1 MNFSDFTKAS
11 QQFNQF
17 SPEMKEQM
25 MKMAKERVKEKMKK
39 WLATPAF
46 VVIGITL
53 GAVIGA
59 LTACFGDISDRLSA
73 IRDANPLYIIP
84 ALALGGAAIAFA
96 YKKWGRWTERG
107 MDQVFTVGLN
117 KETNFPLVSIPMAAV
132 NTWITQLF
140 GGSAGREGAAMQ
152 IGSALSYN
160 ISKKLP
166 FENAAH
172 IMLVTGMAAGFAGI
186 FQAPMAATAFALEVL
201 LVGHLELSALLP
213 AAAAAFTACK
223 VSSMLGFHK
232 FSVDLNSILDA
243 SGFSASVFTNEGT
256 LDGKFLVKLA
266 LMGILFGVVGGGFA
280 KLLGLSQNY
289 FAKKFPNTIK
299 RIAIMGAGLSVL
311 LLVFFQGRYAGLGTN
326 LLDMCFGVAG
336 NADVIGDA
344 ANVMGNAAGDAV
356 NAVGTAAENVIGTAA
371 GDAANV
377 VGTAAGI
384 GNADLIGEAAGIHGY
399 DWIIKFAVTIL
410 TLSAGFIGG
419 VITPLFAI
427 GATFGIFVA
436 GMFGVPLPLAAALGF
451 AAVFASASN
460 TLWAPILIAGE
471 IFGFDCLPAFFIV
484 CTMAYMCN
492 GGQSIYKQK
501 KIRIKI

>member
-1 MNFSDFTKAS
+1 MNFSDFSKAS

-25 MKMAKERVKEKMKK
+25 MKMAKARVKEKLLK
-39 WLATPAF
+39 WFATPTF
-46 VVIGITL
+46 VLLGIIL

-73 IRDANPLYIIP
+73 IRDANPLYFIP
-84 ALALGGAAIAFA
+84 ALAIGGAATVFA

-107 MDQVFTVGLN
+107 MDQVFAVGLN
-117 KETNFPLVSIPMAAV
+117 KESDFPLVSIPMAAV
-132 NTWITQLF
+132 STWLTQLF

-172 IMLVTGMAAGFAGI
+172 VMLVTGLAAGFAGI

-201 LVGHLELSALLP
+201 LVGHLELGALLP

-223 VSSMLGFHK
+223 VSNMLGFHK
-232 FSVDLNSILDA
+232 FSVDLSSLLDA
-243 SGFSASVFTNEGT
+243 SGFSASIFTNEGA
-256 LDGKFLVKLA
+256 LDGKFLLKLA
-266 LMGILFGVVGGGFA
+266 LMGVLFGIVGGGFA
-280 KLLGLSQNY
+280 KLLGLSQNF
-289 FAKKFPNTIK
+289 FAKKFPNNIK
-299 RIAIMGAGLSVL
+299 RIAIMGVGISAL

-326 LLDMCFGVAG
+326 LLDMCFG
-336 NADVIGDA
+336 I
-344 ANVMGNAAGDAV
+344 
-356 NAVGTAAENVIGTAA
+356 T
-371 GDAANV
+371 
-377 VGTAAGI
+377 
-384 GNADLIGEAAGIHGY
+384 GNADLIGNAADLGNAAGIAGY
-399 DWIIKFAVTIL
+399 DWILKFALTIL

-419 VITPLFAI
+419 VVTPLFAI
-427 GATFGIFVA
+427 GATFGVFVA
-436 GMFGVPLPLAAALGF
+436 GIFGMPAALAAALGF

-471 IFGFDCLPAFFIV
+471 IFGFNCLPAFFIV
-484 CTMAYMCN
+484 CTVAYICN

>member
-1 MNFSDFTKAS
+1 MNFSDFSKAS

-25 MKMAKERVKEKMKK
+25 MKMAKARVKEKLLK
-39 WLATPAF
+39 WLATPTF
-46 VVIGITL
+46 VLLGIVL

-59 LTACFGDISDRLSA
+59 LTACFGDISDRLTA
-73 IRDANPLYIIP
+73 IRDANPLYFIP
-84 ALALGGAAIAFA
+84 ALAIGGAAIVFA

-107 MDQVFTVGLN
+107 MDQVFAVGLN
-117 KETNFPLVSIPMAAV
+117 KESDFPLVSIPMAAV
-132 NTWITQLF
+132 STWLTQLF

-172 IMLVTGMAAGFAGI
+172 VMLVTGLAAGFAGI

-201 LVGHLELSALLP
+201 LVGHLELGALLP
-213 AAAAAFTACK
+213 AAAAAFSACK

-232 FSVDLNSILDA
+232 FSVDLSSLLDA
-243 SGFSASVFTNEGT
+243 SGFSASIFTNEGA
-256 LDGKFLVKLA
+256 LDGKLLVKLA
-266 LMGILFGVVGGGFA
+266 LMGVLFGIVGGGFA
-280 KLLGLSQNY
+280 KLLGLSQNF
-289 FAKKFPNTIK
+289 FAKKFPNNIK
-299 RIAIMGAGLSVL
+299 RTAIMGVGISAL

-326 LLDMCFGVAG
+326 LLDLSFGV
-336 NADVIGDA
+336 NAD
-344 ANVMGNAAGDAV
+344 
-356 NAVGTAAENVIGTAA
+356 AVGTAASI
-371 GDAANV
+371 ANAS
-377 VGTAAGI
+377 AAGI
-384 GNADLIGEAAGIHGY
+384 AGY
-399 DWIIKFAVTIL
+399 DWILKFALTIL
-410 TLSAGFIGG
+410 TLSAGFVGG
-419 VITPLFAI
+419 VVTPLFAI
-427 GATFGIFVA
+427 GATFGIFIA
-436 GMFGVPLPLAAALGF
+436 SMFGMPVALAAALGF

-484 CTMAYMCN
+484 CTVAYICN

>member
-1 MNFSDFTKAS
+1 MNFSDFSKAS

-25 MKMAKERVKEKMKK
+25 MKMAKARIKEKLLK
-39 WLATPAF
+39 WLATPTF

-59 LTACFGDISDRLSA
+59 LTACIGDISDRLSA
-73 IRDANPLYIIP
+73 IRDANPLYFIP

-107 MDQVFTVGLN
+107 MDQVFAVGLN
-117 KETNFPLVSIPMAAV
+117 KETDFPLVAIPMAAV
-132 NTWITQLF
+132 STWITQLF

-172 IMLVTGMAAGFAGI
+172 IMLVTGLAAGFAGI

-201 LVGHLELSALLP
+201 LVGHLELSALFP

-232 FSVDLNSILDA
+232 FSVDLNSLLDA
-243 SGFSASVFTNEGT
+243 SGFSASIFTNEGA

-266 LMGILFGVVGGGFA
+266 LMGVLFGIVGGGFA
-280 KLLGLSQNY
+280 KLLGLSQNF
-289 FAKKFPNTIK
+289 FAKKFPNNIK
-299 RIAIMGAGLSVL
+299 RIAIMGIGISAL

-326 LLDMCFGVAG
+326 LLDMCFGV
-336 NADVIGDA
+336 
-344 ANVMGNAAGDAV
+344 NAADL
-356 NAVGTAAENVIGTAA
+356 IGTAA
-371 GDAANV
+371 GIA
-377 VGTAAGI
+377 
-384 GNADLIGEAAGIHGY
+384 GY
-399 DWIIKFAVTIL
+399 DWVIKFALTIL
-410 TLSAGFIGG
+410 TLSAGFVGG
-419 VITPLFAI
+419 VVTPLFAI
-427 GATFGIFVA
+427 GATFGVFVA
-436 GMFGVPLPLAAALGF
+436 GMFGMPLALAAALGF

-484 CTMAYMCN
+484 CTVAYICN

>member
-1 MNFSDFTKAS
+1 MKFSDFTKAS

-25 MKMAKERVKEKMKK
+25 MNMAKARFKEKMLK
-39 WLATPAF
+39 WLATPTF

-53 GAVIGA
+53 GAIIGA

-73 IRDANPLYIIP
+73 IRDANPLFLIP
-84 ALALGGAAIAFA
+84 ALAIGGAVIAFV

-107 MDQVFTVGLN
+107 MDQVFAVGLN
-117 KETNFPLVSIPMAAV
+117 KESNFPLVAIPMAAV
-132 NTWITQLF
+132 STWITQLF

-172 IMLVTGMAAGFAGI
+172 IMLVTGLAAGFAGI

-243 SGFSASVFTNEGT
+243 SGFSASIFTNESS

-266 LMGILFGVVGGGFA
+266 LMGVLFGIVGGGFA
-280 KLLGLSQNY
+280 KLLGLSQNF
-289 FAKKFPNTIK
+289 FAKKFPNSIK
-299 RIAIMGAGLSVL
+299 RIAMMGVGISAL
-311 LLVFFQGRYAGLGTN
+311 LLVLFQGRYAGLGTN
-326 LLDMCFGVAG
+326 LLDMCFGINVA
-336 NADVIGDA
+336 
-344 ANVMGNAAGDAV
+344 NAAG
-356 NAVGTAAENVIGTAA
+356 TASENVIGT
-371 GDAANV
+371 V
-377 VGTAAGI
+377 AGI
-384 GNADLIGEAAGIHGY
+384 ENVAGAAIHGY
-399 DWIIKFAVTIL
+399 DWILKFALTIL

-419 VITPLFAI
+419 VVTPLFAI
-427 GATFGIFVA
+427 GATFGIFIA
-436 GMFGVPLPLAAALGF
+436 SMFGMPVALAAALGF

-471 IFGFDCLPAFFIV
+471 IFGFNCLPAFFVV
-484 CTMAYMCN
+484 CTVAYICN

>member
-1 MNFSDFTKAS
+1 MKFSDFSKAS

-25 MKMAKERVKEKMKK
+25 MKMAKERVREKMIK
-39 WLATPAF
+39 WFATPTF
-46 VVIGITL
+46 VLLGIAL

-73 IRDANPLYIIP
+73 LRDANPLYFIP

-107 MDQVFTVGLN
+107 MDQVFAVGLN
-117 KETNFPLVSIPMAAV
+117 KETDFPLVAIPMAAV
-132 NTWITQLF
+132 STWITQLF

-256 LDGKFLVKLA
+256 LDGQLLLKLA
-266 LMGILFGVVGGGFA
+266 LMGILFGIVGGGFA
-280 KLLGLSQNY
+280 KLLGLSQNF

-326 LLDMCFGVAG
+326 LLDMCFMGTVA
-336 NADVIGDA
+336 
-344 ANVMGNAAGDAV
+344 
-356 NAVGTAAENVIGTAA
+356 
-371 GDAANV
+371 
-377 VGTAAGI
+377 
-384 GNADLIGEAAGIHGY
+384 GY

-419 VITPLFAI
+419 VVTPLFAI
-427 GATFGIFVA
+427 GATFGVFVA

-471 IFGFDCLPAFFIV
+471 IFGFNCLPAFFIV
-484 CTMAYMCN
+484 CTVAYICN

>member
-1 MNFSDFTKAS
+1 MNFSDFSKAS

-25 MKMAKERVKEKMKK
+25 MKMAKARVKEKLLK
-39 WLATPAF
+39 WFATPTF
-46 VVIGITL
+46 VLLGIVL

-73 IRDANPLYIIP
+73 IRDANPLYFIP
-84 ALALGGAAIAFA
+84 ALAIGGAAIVFA

-107 MDQVFTVGLN
+107 MDQVFAVGLN
-117 KETNFPLVSIPMAAV
+117 KESDFPLVSIPMAAV
-132 NTWITQLF
+132 STWLTQLF

-172 IMLVTGMAAGFAGI
+172 VMLVTGLAAGFAGI

-201 LVGHLELSALLP
+201 LVGHLELGALLP

-232 FSVDLNSILDA
+232 FSVDLSSLLDA
-243 SGFSASVFTNEGT
+243 SGFSASIFTNEGA

-266 LMGILFGVVGGGFA
+266 LMGVLFGIVGGGFA
-280 KLLGLSQNY
+280 KLLGLSQNF
-289 FAKKFPNTIK
+289 FAKKFPNSIK
-299 RIAIMGAGLSVL
+299 RIAIMGIGISAL

-326 LLDMCFGVAG
+326 LLDLSFG
-336 NADVIGDA
+336 I
-344 ANVMGNAAGDAV
+344 NAAGIA
-356 NAVGTAAENVIGTAA
+356 
-371 GDAANV
+371 
-377 VGTAAGI
+377 
-384 GNADLIGEAAGIHGY
+384 GY
-399 DWIIKFAVTIL
+399 DWILKFALTIL

-419 VITPLFAI
+419 VVTPLFAI
-427 GATFGIFVA
+427 GATFGIFIA
-436 GMFGVPLPLAAALGF
+436 SMFGMPVTLAAALGF

-471 IFGFDCLPAFFIV
+471 IFGFNCLPAFFIV
-484 CTMAYMCN
+484 CTVAYICN

>member
-1 MNFSDFTKAS
+1 MNFSDFSKAS

-25 MKMAKERVKEKMKK
+25 MKMAKARIKEKITK
-39 WLATPAF
+39 WLATPTF

-59 LTACFGDISDRLSA
+59 LTACFGDISDKLSA
-73 IRDANPLYIIP
+73 IRDANPLYFIP
-84 ALALGGAAIAFA
+84 ALAIGGAAIVFA

-107 MDQVFTVGLN
+107 MDQVFAVGLN
-117 KETNFPLVSIPMAAV
+117 KETDFPLVAIPMAAV
-132 NTWITQLF
+132 STWITQLF

-232 FSVDLNSILDA
+232 FSVDLNSLLDA
-243 SGFSASVFTNEGT
+243 SGFSASIFTNEGA
-256 LDGKFLVKLA
+256 LDGNFLLKLA
-266 LMGILFGVVGGGFA
+266 LMGILFGIVGGGFA
-280 KLLGLSQNY
+280 KLLGLSQNF
-289 FAKKFPNTIK
+289 FAKKFPNNIK
-299 RIAIMGAGLSVL
+299 RIAIMGVGISAL
-311 LLVFFQGRYAGLGTN
+311 LLVFFQGRFAGLGTN
-326 LLDMCFGVAG
+326 LLDMCFGI
-336 NADVIGDA
+336 NADLIGK
-344 ANVMGNAAGDAV
+344 AAGD
-356 NAVGTAAENVIGTAA
+356 T
-371 GDAANV
+371 ANV

-419 VITPLFAI
+419 VVTPLFAI

-484 CTMAYMCN
+484 CTMAYICN

>member
-1 MNFSDFTKAS
+1 MNFSDFSKAS

-25 MKMAKERVKEKMKK
+25 MKMAKARIKEKLLK
-39 WLATPAF
+39 WFATPTF

-53 GAVIGA
+53 GAIIGA

-73 IRDANPLYIIP
+73 IRDANPLYFIP
-84 ALALGGAAIAFA
+84 ALALGGAAIVFV

-107 MDQVFTVGLN
+107 MDQVFAVGLN
-117 KETNFPLVSIPMAAV
+117 KESDFPLVAIPMAAV
-132 NTWITQLF
+132 STWLTQLF

-172 IMLVTGMAAGFAGI
+172 IMLVTGLAAGFAGI

-201 LVGHLELSALLP
+201 LVGHLELGALLP

-232 FSVDLNSILDA
+232 FSVDLSSLLDA
-243 SGFSASVFTNEGT
+243 SGFSSSIFTNEGA

-266 LMGILFGVVGGGFA
+266 LMGVLFGIVGGGFA
-280 KLLGLSQNY
+280 KLLGLSQNF
-289 FAKKFPNTIK
+289 FAKKFPNNIK
-299 RIAIMGAGLSVL
+299 RIAIMGVGISAL

-326 LLDMCFGVAG
+326 LLDMCFASA
-336 NADVIGDA
+336 NAAGDA
-344 ANVMGNAAGDAV
+344 ANVMGNAAGNV
-356 NAVGTAAENVIGTAA
+356 VENAA
-371 GDAANV
+371 GAA
-377 VGTAAGI
+377 
-384 GNADLIGEAAGIHGY
+384 IHGY

-419 VITPLFAI
+419 VVTPLFAI

-436 GMFGVPLPLAAALGF
+436 SMFGMPVALAAALGL

-471 IFGFDCLPAFFIV
+471 IFGFNCLPAFFIV
-484 CTMAYMCN
+484 CTVAYICN

>member
-1 MNFSDFTKAS
+1 MNFSDFSKAS

-25 MKMAKERVKEKMKK
+25 MKMAKARIKEKITK
-39 WLATPAF
+39 WLATPTF

-73 IRDANPLYIIP
+73 LRDANPLYFIP

-107 MDQVFTVGLN
+107 MDQVFAVGLN
-117 KETNFPLVSIPMAAV
+117 KETDFPLVAIPMAAV
-132 NTWITQLF
+132 STWITQLF

-172 IMLVTGMAAGFAGI
+172 IMLVTGLAAGFAGI

-201 LVGHLELSALLP
+201 LVGHLELSALFP

-232 FSVDLNSILDA
+232 FSVDLNSVLDA
-243 SGFSASVFTNEGT
+243 SGFSASIFTNEGT
-256 LDGKFLVKLA
+256 LDGKLLLKLA
-266 LMGILFGVVGGGFA
+266 LMGILFGIVGGGFA
-280 KLLGLSQNY
+280 KLLGLSQNF
-289 FAKKFPNTIK
+289 FAKKFPNNIK
-299 RIAIMGAGLSVL
+299 RIAIMGVGISAL

-326 LLDMCFGVAG
+326 LLDMCFGV
-336 NADVIGDA
+336 
-344 ANVMGNAAGDAV
+344 
-356 NAVGTAAENVIGTAA
+356 
-371 GDAANV
+371 
-377 VGTAAGI
+377 
-384 GNADLIGEAAGIHGY
+384 NADLIGEAAGIHGY

-419 VITPLFAI
+419 VVTPLFAI

-471 IFGFDCLPAFFIV
+471 IFGFNCLPAFFIV
-484 CTMAYMCN
+484 CTVAYICN

>member
-46 VVIGITL
+46 VVIGVTL

-73 IRDANPLYIIP
+73 LRDTNPLYFIP

-107 MDQVFTVGLN
+107 MDQVFAVGLN
-117 KETNFPLVSIPMAAV
+117 KETDFPLVAIPLAAV
-132 NTWITQLF
+132 STWITQLF

-256 LDGKFLVKLA
+256 LDGNLLVKLA
-266 LMGILFGVVGGGFA
+266 LMGILFGIVGGGFA
-280 KLLGLSQNY
+280 KLLGLAQNY
-289 FAKKFPNTIK
+289 FAKKFPNNIK
-299 RIAIMGAGLSVL
+299 RIAIMGVGISVL

-326 LLDMCFGVAG
+326 LLDMCFGV
-336 NADVIGDA
+336 NADLIGNA
-344 ANVMGNAAGDAV
+344 ANVM
-356 NAVGTAAENVIGTAA
+356 GTAAENVIGTAA
-371 GDAANV
+371 G
-377 VGTAAGI
+377 TA
-384 GNADLIGEAAGIHGY
+384 IHGY
-399 DWIIKFAVTIL
+399 DWILKFALTIL

-419 VITPLFAI
+419 VVTPLFAI
-427 GATFGIFVA
+427 GATFGIFIA
-436 GMFGVPLPLAAALGF
+436 SMFGMPVALAAALGF

-471 IFGFDCLPAFFIV
+471 IFGFHCLPAFFIV

>member
-1 MNFSDFTKAS
+1 
-11 QQFNQF
+11 
-17 SPEMKEQM
+17 
-25 MKMAKERVKEKMKK
+25 MKMAKARVREKMLK
-39 WLATPAF
+39 WLATPTF
-46 VVIGITL
+46 VVIGIIL

-59 LTACFGDISDRLSA
+59 LTACFGDISDRLSV
-73 IRDANPLYIIP
+73 IRDTNPLYFIP

-107 MDQVFTVGLN
+107 MDQVFAVGLN
-117 KETNFPLVSIPMAAV
+117 KETDFPLVAIPMAAV
-132 NTWITQLF
+132 STWITQLF

-166 FENAAH
+166 FENSAH
-172 IMLVTGMAAGFAGI
+172 IMLVTGLAAGFAGI

-201 LVGHLELSALLP
+201 LVGHLELGALLP

-243 SGFSASVFTNEGT
+243 SGFSASIFTNEGA
-256 LDGKFLVKLA
+256 LDGNLLVKLA
-266 LMGILFGVVGGGFA
+266 LMGVLFGIVGGGFA
-280 KLLGLSQNY
+280 KLLGLSQDF
-289 FAKKFPNTIK
+289 FAKKFPNSIK
-299 RIAIMGAGLSVL
+299 RIAIMGVGISAL

-326 LLDMCFGVAG
+326 LLDLCFG
-336 NADVIGDA
+336 AD
-344 ANVMGNAAGDAV
+344 
-356 NAVGTAAENVIGTAA
+356 AVGTA
-371 GDAANV
+371 
-377 VGTAAGI
+377 GI
-384 GNADLIGEAAGIHGY
+384 AGY
-399 DWIIKFAVTIL
+399 DWILKFALTIL

-419 VITPLFAI
+419 VVTPLFAI
-427 GATFGIFVA
+427 GATFGIFIA
-436 GMFGVPLPLAAALGF
+436 SMFGMPVALAAALGF
-451 AAVFASASN
+451 AAIFASASN

-471 IFGFDCLPAFFIV
+471 IFGFNCLPAFFIV
-484 CTMAYMCN
+484 CTVAYICN

>member
-1 MNFSDFTKAS
+1 MNFSDFSKAS

-25 MKMAKERVKEKMKK
+25 MKMAKARIKEKITK
-39 WLATPAF
+39 WLATPTF

-73 IRDANPLYIIP
+73 LRDANPLYFIP
-84 ALALGGAAIAFA
+84 ALALGGAAIAFV

-107 MDQVFTVGLN
+107 MDQVFAVGLN
-117 KETNFPLVSIPMAAV
+117 KETDFPLVAIPMAAV
-132 NTWITQLF
+132 STWLTQLF

-201 LVGHLELSALLP
+201 LVGHLELGALLP

-232 FSVDLNSILDA
+232 FSVDLNNVLDA
-243 SGFSASVFTNEGT
+243 SGFSASVFTNEGA

-266 LMGILFGVVGGGFA
+266 LMGVLFGIVGGGFA
-280 KLLGLSQNY
+280 KLLGLSQDF
-289 FAKKFPNTIK
+289 FAKKFPNSIK
-299 RIAIMGAGLSVL
+299 RIAIMGVGLSAL

-326 LLDMCFGVAG
+326 LLDMCFAS
-336 NADVIGDA
+336 A
-344 ANVMGNAAGDAV
+344 NAAGDAA
-356 NAVGTAAENVIGTAA
+356 NAVGTAAGNATGS
-371 GDAANV
+371 
-377 VGTAAGI
+377 AAGI
-384 GNADLIGEAAGIHGY
+384 AGY

-410 TLSAGFIGG
+410 TLSAGFVGG
-419 VITPLFAI
+419 VVTPLFAI

-471 IFGFDCLPAFFIV
+471 IFGFNCLPAFFIV
-484 CTMAYMCN
+484 CTVAYICN

>member
-1 MNFSDFTKAS
+1 MNFSDFSKAS

-25 MKMAKERVKEKMKK
+25 MKMAKARIKEKITK
-39 WLATPAF
+39 WLATPTF

-53 GAVIGA
+53 GAIIGA

-73 IRDANPLYIIP
+73 LRDTNPLYFIP

-96 YKKWGRWTERG
+96 YKKWGKWTERG
-107 MDQVFTVGLN
+107 MDQVFAVGLN
-117 KETNFPLVSIPMAAV
+117 KETDFPLVAIPLAAV
-132 NTWITQLF
+132 STWITQLF

-232 FSVDLNSILDA
+232 FSVDLSSVLDA
-243 SGFSASVFTNEGT
+243 SGFSASIFTNEGT
-256 LDGKFLVKLA
+256 LDGKLLLKLA
-266 LMGILFGVVGGGFA
+266 LMGILFGIVGGGFA
-280 KLLGLSQNY
+280 KLLGLSQNF

-299 RIAIMGAGLSVL
+299 RIAIIGVGISAL

-326 LLDMCFGVAG
+326 LLDMCFGI
-336 NADVIGDA
+336 NADLI
-344 ANVMGNAAGDAV
+344 GNAAGDAA
-356 NAVGTAAENVIGTAA
+356 NAVGTAAENVIGT
-371 GDAANV
+371 
-377 VGTAAGI
+377 
-384 GNADLIGEAAGIHGY
+384 AAGIHGY

-419 VITPLFAI
+419 VVTPLFAI

-471 IFGFDCLPAFFIV
+471 IFGFNCLPAFFIV

-501 KIRIKI
+501 KIRIRI

>member
-1 MNFSDFTKAS
+1 MNFSDFSKAS

-25 MKMAKERVKEKMKK
+25 MKMAKARIKEKMLK
-39 WLATPAF
+39 WLATPTF
-46 VVIGITL
+46 VLLGIAL

-73 IRDANPLYIIP
+73 IRDANPLYFIP

-107 MDQVFTVGLN
+107 MDQVFAVGLN
-117 KETNFPLVSIPMAAV
+117 KETDFPLVAIPMAAV
-132 NTWITQLF
+132 GTWITQLF

-172 IMLVTGMAAGFAGI
+172 IMLVTGLAAGFAGI

-201 LVGHLELSALLP
+201 LVGHFELSALLP

-232 FSVDLNSILDA
+232 FSVDLSSLLDA
-243 SGFSASVFTNEGT
+243 SGFSASIFTNEGS
-256 LDGKFLVKLA
+256 LDSNLLVKLA
-266 LMGILFGVVGGGFA
+266 LMGVLFGIVGGGFA
-280 KLLGLSQNY
+280 KLLGLSQNF
-289 FAKKFPNTIK
+289 FAKKFPNSIK
-299 RIAIMGAGLSVL
+299 RIAIMGVGISVL

-326 LLDMCFGVAG
+326 LLDMCFGIA
-336 NADVIGDA
+336 
-344 ANVMGNAAGDAV
+344 GNAAGS
-356 NAVGTAAENVIGTAA
+356 
-371 GDAANV
+371 
-377 VGTAAGI
+377 
-384 GNADLIGEAAGIHGY
+384 ADLIGNVAGY
-399 DWIIKFAVTIL
+399 DWILKFAVTIL
-410 TLSAGFIGG
+410 TLSAGFVGG
-419 VITPLFAI
+419 VVTPLFAI
-427 GATFGIFVA
+427 GATFGVFVA
-436 GMFGVPLPLAAALGF
+436 GMFGMPVALAAALGF

-484 CTMAYMCN
+484 CTVAYICN

>member
-1 MNFSDFTKAS
+1 MNFSDFSKAS

-25 MKMAKERVKEKMKK
+25 MKMAKARVKEKLLK
-39 WLATPAF
+39 WFATPTF
-46 VVIGITL
+46 VLLGIVL

-73 IRDANPLYIIP
+73 IRDANPLYFIP
-84 ALALGGAAIAFA
+84 ALAIGGAAIAFA

-107 MDQVFTVGLN
+107 MDQVFAVGLN
-117 KETNFPLVSIPMAAV
+117 KESDFPLVSIPMAAV
-132 NTWITQLF
+132 STWLTQLF

-152 IGSALSYN
+152 IGTALSYN

-172 IMLVTGMAAGFAGI
+172 VMLVTGLAAGFAGI

-201 LVGHLELSALLP
+201 LVGHLELGALLP

-223 VSSMLGFHK
+223 VSSLLGFHK
-232 FSVDLNSILDA
+232 FSVDLSSLLDA
-243 SGFSASVFTNEGT
+243 SGFSAGIFTNEGA

-266 LMGILFGVVGGGFA
+266 LMGVLFGIVGGGFA
-280 KLLGLSQNY
+280 KLLGLSQNF
-289 FAKKFPNTIK
+289 FAKKFPNSIK
-299 RIAIMGAGLSVL
+299 RIAIMGVGISAL

-326 LLDMCFGVAG
+326 LLDMCFGL
-336 NADVIGDA
+336 DA
-344 ANVMGNAAGDAV
+344 FGNAAGDAV
-356 NAVGTAAENVIGTAA
+356 E
-371 GDAANV
+371 
-377 VGTAAGI
+377 TAAGI
-384 GNADLIGEAAGIHGY
+384 AGY
-399 DWIIKFAVTIL
+399 DWILKFALTIL

-419 VITPLFAI
+419 VVTPLFSI
-427 GATFGIFVA
+427 GATFGIFIA

-471 IFGFDCLPAFFIV
+471 IFGFNCLPAFFIV
-484 CTMAYMCN
+484 CTVSYICN

>member
-1 MNFSDFTKAS
+1 MNFSDFSKAS

-25 MKMAKERVKEKMKK
+25 MKMAKARVKEKLLK
-39 WLATPAF
+39 WLATPTF
-46 VVIGITL
+46 VLLGIIL

-73 IRDANPLYIIP
+73 IRDANPLYFIP
-84 ALALGGAAIAFA
+84 ALAIGGAAIVFA

-107 MDQVFTVGLN
+107 MDQVFAVGLN
-117 KETNFPLVSIPMAAV
+117 KESDFPLVSIPMAAV
-132 NTWITQLF
+132 STWLTQLF

-172 IMLVTGMAAGFAGI
+172 IMLVTGLAAGFAGI

-201 LVGHLELSALLP
+201 LVGHLELGALLP

-232 FSVDLNSILDA
+232 FSVDLSSLLDA
-243 SGFSASVFTNEGT
+243 SGFSAGIFTNEGS
-256 LDGKFLVKLA
+256 LDGNLLVKLA
-266 LMGILFGVVGGGFA
+266 LMGVLFGIVGGGFA
-280 KLLGLSQNY
+280 KLLGLSQNF
-289 FAKKFPNTIK
+289 FAKKFPNNIK
-299 RIAIMGAGLSVL
+299 RIAIMGVGISAL

-326 LLDMCFGVAG
+326 LLDMCFVSA
-336 NADVIGDA
+336 
-344 ANVMGNAAGDAV
+344 NAAGDAA
-356 NAVGTAAENVIGTAA
+356 NAVGTAAGNATGS
-371 GDAANV
+371 
-377 VGTAAGI
+377 AAGI
-384 GNADLIGEAAGIHGY
+384 AGY
-399 DWIIKFAVTIL
+399 DWILKFALTIL

-419 VITPLFAI
+419 VVTPLFAI
-427 GATFGIFVA
+427 GATFGIFIA
-436 GMFGVPLPLAAALGF
+436 SMFGMPVALAAALGF

-471 IFGFDCLPAFFIV
+471 IFGFNCLPAFFIV
-484 CTMAYMCN
+484 CTVAYICN

>member
-1 MNFSDFTKAS
+1 MNFSDFSKAS

-25 MKMAKERVKEKMKK
+25 MKMAKARVKEKLLK
-39 WLATPAF
+39 WFATPTF
-46 VVIGITL
+46 VLLGIIL

-73 IRDANPLYIIP
+73 IRDANPLYFIP
-84 ALALGGAAIAFA
+84 ALAIGGAAIVFA

-107 MDQVFTVGLN
+107 MDQVFAVGLN
-117 KETNFPLVSIPMAAV
+117 KESDFPLVSIPMAAV
-132 NTWITQLF
+132 STWLTQLF

-172 IMLVTGMAAGFAGI
+172 VMLVTGLAAGFAGI

-201 LVGHLELSALLP
+201 LVGHLELGALLP

-223 VSSMLGFHK
+223 VSNMLGFHK
-232 FSVDLNSILDA
+232 FSVDLSSLLDA
-243 SGFSASVFTNEGT
+243 SGFSASIFTNEGA
-256 LDGKFLVKLA
+256 LDGKFLLKLA
-266 LMGILFGVVGGGFA
+266 LMGVLFGIVGGGFA
-280 KLLGLSQNY
+280 KLLGLSQNF
-289 FAKKFPNTIK
+289 FAKKFPNNIK
-299 RIAIMGAGLSVL
+299 RIAIMGVGISAL

-326 LLDMCFGVAG
+326 LLDMCFG
-336 NADVIGDA
+336 I
-344 ANVMGNAAGDAV
+344 
-356 NAVGTAAENVIGTAA
+356 T
-371 GDAANV
+371 
-377 VGTAAGI
+377 
-384 GNADLIGEAAGIHGY
+384 GNADLIGNAADLGNAAGIAGY
-399 DWIIKFAVTIL
+399 DWILKFALTIL

-419 VITPLFAI
+419 VVTPLFAI
-427 GATFGIFVA
+427 GATFGVFVA
-436 GMFGVPLPLAAALGF
+436 GIFGMPAALAAALGF

-471 IFGFDCLPAFFIV
+471 IFGFNCLPAFFIV
-484 CTMAYMCN
+484 CTVAYICN

>member
-1 MNFSDFTKAS
+1 MNFSDFSKAS

-25 MKMAKERVKEKMKK
+25 MKMAKARVKEKLLK
-39 WLATPAF
+39 WFATPTF
-46 VVIGITL
+46 VLLGIVL

-73 IRDANPLYIIP
+73 IRDANPLYFIP
-84 ALALGGAAIAFA
+84 ALAIGGAAIVFA

-107 MDQVFTVGLN
+107 MDQVFAVGLN
-117 KETNFPLVSIPMAAV
+117 KESDFPLVSIPMAAV
-132 NTWITQLF
+132 STWLTQLF

-172 IMLVTGMAAGFAGI
+172 VMLVTGLAAGFAGI

-201 LVGHLELSALLP
+201 LVGHLELGALLP

-232 FSVDLNSILDA
+232 FSVNLDSLLDA
-243 SGFSASVFTNEGT
+243 SGFSASIFTNEGA
-256 LDGKFLVKLA
+256 LNGKFLMKLA
-266 LMGILFGVVGGGFA
+266 LMGVLFGVVGGGFA
-280 KLLGLSQNY
+280 KLLGLSQNF
-289 FAKKFPNTIK
+289 FAKKFPNSIK
-299 RIAIMGAGLSVL
+299 RIAIMGVGISAL

-326 LLDMCFGVAG
+326 LLDLSFAS
-336 NADVIGDA
+336 A
-344 ANVMGNAAGDAV
+344 NAAGDAA
-356 NAVGTAAENVIGTAA
+356 NAVGTAAGIENVA
-371 GDAANV
+371 G
-377 VGTAAGI
+377 AGI
-384 GNADLIGEAAGIHGY
+384 AGY
-399 DWIIKFAVTIL
+399 DWILKFALTIL

-419 VITPLFAI
+419 VVTPLFAI
-427 GATFGIFVA
+427 GATFGIFIA
-436 GMFGVPLPLAAALGF
+436 SMFGMPVALAAALGF

-471 IFGFDCLPAFFIV
+471 IFGFNCLPAFFIV

>member
-46 VVIGITL
+46 VVIGVTL

-73 IRDANPLYIIP
+73 LRDTNPLYFIP

-107 MDQVFTVGLN
+107 MDQVFAVGLN
-117 KETNFPLVSIPMAAV
+117 KETDFPLVAIPLAAV
-132 NTWITQLF
+132 STWITQLF

-232 FSVDLNSILDA
+232 FSVDLNSVLDA
-243 SGFSASVFTNEGT
+243 SGFSASIFTNEGA
-256 LDGKFLVKLA
+256 LDGKLLLKLA

-280 KLLGLSQNY
+280 KLLGLSQN
-289 FAKKFPNTIK
+289 FFTKKFPNNIK
-299 RIAIMGAGLSVL
+299 RIAIMGVGISVL

-326 LLDMCFGVAG
+326 LLDMCFGV
-336 NADVIGDA
+336 NADLIGNA
-344 ANVMGNAAGDAV
+344 ANVM
-356 NAVGTAAENVIGTAA
+356 GTAAENVIGTAA
-371 GDAANV
+371 G
-377 VGTAAGI
+377 TA
-384 GNADLIGEAAGIHGY
+384 IHGY

-410 TLSAGFIGG
+410 TLSAEFIGG
-419 VITPLFAI
+419 IVTPLFAI
-427 GATFGIFVA
+427 GATFGVFVA
-436 GMFGVPLPLAAALGF
+436 GMFGMPLPLAAALGF

-460 TLWAPILIAGE
+460 TLWAPILIASE

>member
-1 MNFSDFTKAS
+1 MNFSDFSKAS

-25 MKMAKERVKEKMKK
+25 MKMAKARVKEKLLK
-39 WLATPAF
+39 WFATPTF
-46 VVIGITL
+46 VLLGIVL

-59 LTACFGDISDRLSA
+59 LTACFGDISDKLSA
-73 IRDANPLYIIP
+73 IRDANPLYFIP
-84 ALALGGAAIAFA
+84 ALAISGAAIVFA

-107 MDQVFTVGLN
+107 MDQVFAVGLN
-117 KETNFPLVSIPMAAV
+117 KESDFPLVSIPMAAV
-132 NTWITQLF
+132 STWLTQLF

-172 IMLVTGMAAGFAGI
+172 VMLVTGLAAGFAGI

-201 LVGHLELSALLP
+201 LVGHLELGALLP

-232 FSVDLNSILDA
+232 FSVDLSSLLDA
-243 SGFSASVFTNEGT
+243 SGFSASIFTNEGA

-266 LMGILFGVVGGGFA
+266 LMGVLFGIVGGGFA
-280 KLLGLSQNY
+280 KLLGLSQNF
-289 FAKKFPNTIK
+289 FAKKFPNNIK
-299 RIAIMGAGLSVL
+299 RIAIMGVGISAL

-326 LLDMCFGVAG
+326 LLDMCFAS
-336 NADVIGDA
+336 A
-344 ANVMGNAAGDAV
+344 NAAGDAA
-356 NAVGTAAENVIGTAA
+356 NAVGTAAGIENVA
-371 GDAANV
+371 G
-377 VGTAAGI
+377 AGI
-384 GNADLIGEAAGIHGY
+384 AGY
-399 DWIIKFAVTIL
+399 DWILKFALTIL

-419 VITPLFAI
+419 VVTPLFAI
-427 GATFGIFVA
+427 GATFGIFIA
-436 GMFGVPLPLAAALGF
+436 SMFGMPVALAAALGF

-471 IFGFDCLPAFFIV
+471 IFGFNCLPAFFIV
-484 CTMAYMCN
+484 CTVAYICN

>member
-1 MNFSDFTKAS
+1 MNFSDFSKAS

-25 MKMAKERVKEKMKK
+25 MKMAKARIKEKITK
-39 WLATPAF
+39 WLATPTF

-73 IRDANPLYIIP
+73 LRDTNPLYFIP

-107 MDQVFTVGLN
+107 MNQVFAVGLN
-117 KETNFPLVSIPMAAV
+117 KETDFPLVAIPMAAV
-132 NTWITQLF
+132 STWITQLF

-243 SGFSASVFTNEGT
+243 SGFSASIFTNEGS
-256 LDGKFLVKLA
+256 LDGKLLLKLA

-280 KLLGLSQNY
+280 KLLGLSQNF

-311 LLVFFQGRYAGLGTN
+311 LLVFFQGRYAGFGTN

-336 NADVIGDA
+336 NVA
-344 ANVMGNAAGDAV
+344 
-356 NAVGTAAENVIGTAA
+356 
-371 GDAANV
+371 
-377 VGTAAGI
+377 
-384 GNADLIGEAAGIHGY
+384 GNADLIGNVAGY

-419 VITPLFAI
+419 VVTPLFAI
-427 GATFGIFVA
+427 GATFGVFVA

-451 AAVFASASN
+451 VAVFASASN

-471 IFGFDCLPAFFIV
+471 IFGFNCLPAFFIV

>member
-1 MNFSDFTKAS
+1 MNFSDFSKAS

-25 MKMAKERVKEKMKK
+25 MKMAKARIKEKITK
-39 WLATPAF
+39 WLATPTF

-53 GAVIGA
+53 GAIIGA

-73 IRDANPLYIIP
+73 LRDTNPLYFIP

-107 MDQVFTVGLN
+107 MDQVFAVGLN
-117 KETNFPLVSIPMAAV
+117 KETDFPLVAIPLAAV
-132 NTWITQLF
+132 STWITQLF

-223 VSSMLGFHK
+223 VSSLLGFHK
-232 FSVDLNSILDA
+232 FSVDLSSLLDA
-243 SGFSASVFTNEGT
+243 SRFSASIFTNEGT
-256 LDGKFLVKLA
+256 LDGKLLVKLA
-266 LMGILFGVVGGGFA
+266 LMGVLFGVVGGGFA
-280 KLLGLSQNY
+280 KLLGLSQNF
-289 FAKKFPNTIK
+289 FAKKFPNNIK
-299 RIAIMGAGLSVL
+299 RIAIMGVGISAL

-326 LLDMCFGVAG
+326 LLDMCFG
-336 NADVIGDA
+336 I
-344 ANVMGNAAGDAV
+344 NAAG
-356 NAVGTAAENVIGTAA
+356 
-371 GDAANV
+371 
-377 VGTAAGI
+377 
-384 GNADLIGEAAGIHGY
+384 AGIHGY

-419 VITPLFAI
+419 VVTPLFAI

-471 IFGFDCLPAFFIV
+471 IFGFNCLPAFFIV
-484 CTMAYMCN
+484 CTVAYICN

>member
-1 MNFSDFTKAS
+1 MNFSDFSKAS

-25 MKMAKERVKEKMKK
+25 MKMAKARIKEKITK
-39 WLATPAF
+39 WLATPTF

-53 GAVIGA
+53 GAIIGA

-73 IRDANPLYIIP
+73 IRDANPLYFIP
-84 ALALGGAAIAFA
+84 ALAIGGAAIAFA

-107 MDQVFTVGLN
+107 MDQVFAVGLN
-117 KETNFPLVSIPMAAV
+117 KETDFPLVAIPLAAV
-132 NTWITQLF
+132 STWITQLF

-243 SGFSASVFTNEGT
+243 SGFSASIFTNEGT
-256 LDGKFLVKLA
+256 LDGKLLLKLA
-266 LMGILFGVVGGGFA
+266 LMGILFGIVGGGFA
-280 KLLGLSQNY
+280 KLLGLSQNF

-299 RIAIMGAGLSVL
+299 RIAIMGAGISVL

-326 LLDMCFGVAG
+326 LLDMSFGVVG
-336 NADVIGDA
+336 NADVIG
-344 ANVMGNAAGDAV
+344 N
-356 NAVGTAAENVIGTAA
+356 AA

-377 VGTAAGI
+377 VGTAAENVI
-384 GNADLIGEAAGIHGY
+384 GTAAGIHGY

-419 VITPLFAI
+419 VVTPLFAI

-471 IFGFDCLPAFFIV
+471 IFGFNCLPAFFIV

>member
-1 MNFSDFTKAS
+1 MNFSDFSKAS

-25 MKMAKERVKEKMKK
+25 MKMAKARVKEKLLK
-39 WLATPAF
+39 WFATPTF
-46 VVIGITL
+46 VLLGIVL

-59 LTACFGDISDRLSA
+59 LTACFGDISDKLSA
-73 IRDANPLYIIP
+73 IRDANPLYFIP
-84 ALALGGAAIAFA
+84 ALAIGGAAIVFA

-107 MDQVFTVGLN
+107 MDQVFAVGLN
-117 KETNFPLVSIPMAAV
+117 KESDFPLVSIPMAAV
-132 NTWITQLF
+132 STWLTQLF

-172 IMLVTGMAAGFAGI
+172 VMLVTGLAAGFAGI

-201 LVGHLELSALLP
+201 LVGHLELGALLP
-213 AAAAAFTACK
+213 AAAAAFSACK
-223 VSSMLGFHK
+223 VSCMLGFHK
-232 FSVDLNSILDA
+232 FSVDLSSLLDA
-243 SGFSASVFTNEGT
+243 SGFSASIFTNEGA

-266 LMGILFGVVGGGFA
+266 LMGVLFGIVGGGFA
-280 KLLGLSQNY
+280 KLLGLSQNF
-289 FAKKFPNTIK
+289 FAKKFPNSIK
-299 RIAIMGAGLSVL
+299 RIAIMGVGISAL

-326 LLDMCFGVAG
+326 LLDMCFG
-336 NADVIGDA
+336 I
-344 ANVMGNAAGDAV
+344 NAAGIA
-356 NAVGTAAENVIGTAA
+356 
-371 GDAANV
+371 
-377 VGTAAGI
+377 
-384 GNADLIGEAAGIHGY
+384 GY
-399 DWIIKFAVTIL
+399 DWILKFALTIL

-419 VITPLFAI
+419 VVTPLFAI
-427 GATFGIFVA
+427 GATFGIFIA
-436 GMFGVPLPLAAALGF
+436 SMFGMPVALAAALGF

-471 IFGFDCLPAFFIV
+471 IFGFNCLPAFFIV
-484 CTMAYMCN
+484 CTVAYICN

>member
-1 MNFSDFTKAS
+1 MNFSDFSKAS

-25 MKMAKERVKEKMKK
+25 MKMAKARVKEKLLK
-39 WLATPAF
+39 WFATPTF
-46 VVIGITL
+46 VLLGIIL

-73 IRDANPLYIIP
+73 IRDANPLYFIP
-84 ALALGGAAIAFA
+84 ALAIGGAAIVFA

-107 MDQVFTVGLN
+107 MDQVFAVGLN
-117 KETNFPLVSIPMAAV
+117 KESDFPLVSIPMAAV
-132 NTWITQLF
+132 STWLTQLF

-172 IMLVTGMAAGFAGI
+172 VMLVTGLAAGFAGI
-186 FQAPMAATAFALEVL
+186 FQAPMAATAFALEVF
-201 LVGHLELSALLP
+201 LVGHLELGALLP

-232 FSVDLNSILDA
+232 FSVDLSSLLDA
-243 SGFSASVFTNEGT
+243 SGFSASIFTNEGS
-256 LDGKFLVKLA
+256 LDGNLLVKLA
-266 LMGILFGVVGGGFA
+266 LMGVLFGIVGGGFA
-280 KLLGLSQNY
+280 KFLGLSQNF
-289 FAKKFPNTIK
+289 FAKKFPNNIK
-299 RIAIMGAGLSVL
+299 RIAIMGVGISVL

-326 LLDMCFGVAG
+326 LLDMCFEIAG
-336 NADVIGDA
+336 NADLIGDA
-344 ANVMGNAAGDAV
+344 T
-356 NAVGTAAENVIGTAA
+356 NAVGTAASI
-371 GDAANV
+371 ANASA
-377 VGTAAGI
+377 TGI
-384 GNADLIGEAAGIHGY
+384 AGY
-399 DWIIKFAVTIL
+399 DWILKFALTIL

-419 VITPLFAI
+419 VVTPLFAI
-427 GATFGIFVA
+427 GATFGIFIA
-436 GMFGVPLPLAAALGF
+436 SMFGMPVALAAALGF

-471 IFGFDCLPAFFIV
+471 IFGFNCLPAFFIV
-484 CTMAYMCN
+484 CTVAYICN

>member
-1 MNFSDFTKAS
+1 MNFSDFSKAS

-25 MKMAKERVKEKMKK
+25 MKMAKARVKEKLLK
-39 WLATPAF
+39 WFATPTF
-46 VVIGITL
+46 VLLGIVL

-59 LTACFGDISDRLSA
+59 LTACFGDISDKLSA
-73 IRDANPLYIIP
+73 IRDANPLYFIP
-84 ALALGGAAIAFA
+84 ALAIGGAAIVFA

-107 MDQVFTVGLN
+107 MDQVFAVGLN
-117 KETNFPLVSIPMAAV
+117 KESDFPLVSIPMAAV
-132 NTWITQLF
+132 STWLTQLF

-172 IMLVTGMAAGFAGI
+172 VMLVTGLAAGFAGI

-201 LVGHLELSALLP
+201 LVGHLELGALLP

-232 FSVDLNSILDA
+232 FSVDLSSLLDA
-243 SGFSASVFTNEGT
+243 SGFSASIFTNEGA

-266 LMGILFGVVGGGFA
+266 LMGVLFGIVGGGFA
-280 KLLGLSQNY
+280 KLLGLSQNF
-289 FAKKFPNTIK
+289 FAKKFPNSIK
-299 RIAIMGAGLSVL
+299 RIAIMGVGISAL

-326 LLDMCFGVAG
+326 LLDMCFGV
-336 NADVIGDA
+336 
-344 ANVMGNAAGDAV
+344 NAAGIA
-356 NAVGTAAENVIGTAA
+356 
-371 GDAANV
+371 
-377 VGTAAGI
+377 
-384 GNADLIGEAAGIHGY
+384 GY
-399 DWIIKFAVTIL
+399 DWILKFALTIL

-419 VITPLFAI
+419 VVTPLFAI
-427 GATFGIFVA
+427 GATFGIFIA
-436 GMFGVPLPLAAALGF
+436 SMFGMPVALAAALGF

-471 IFGFDCLPAFFIV
+471 IFGFNCLPAFFIV
-484 CTMAYMCN
+484 CTVAYICN

>member
-1 MNFSDFTKAS
+1 MFSKFSKAS
-11 QQFNQF
+11 QQFNSF

-25 MKMAKERVKEKMKK
+25 MKMAKARVREKMLK
-39 WLATPAF
+39 WLATPTF
-46 VVIGITL
+46 VVIGIIL

-59 LTACFGDISDRLSA
+59 LTACFGDISDRLSV
-73 IRDANPLYIIP
+73 IRDTNPLYFIP

-107 MDQVFTVGLN
+107 MDQVFAVGLN
-117 KETNFPLVSIPMAAV
+117 KETDFPLVAIPMAAV
-132 NTWITQLF
+132 STWITQLF

-172 IMLVTGMAAGFAGI
+172 IMLVTGLAAGFAGI

-201 LVGHLELSALLP
+201 LVGHFELAALMP

-232 FSVDLNSILDA
+232 FSVDLNSLLDA
-243 SGFSASVFTNEGT
+243 SGFSASIFTNEGS
-256 LDGKFLVKLA
+256 LDGSMLLKLA
-266 LMGILFGVVGGGFA
+266 LMGVLFGIVGGGFA
-280 KLLGLSQNY
+280 KLLGLSQDF
-289 FAKKFPNTIK
+289 FAKKFPNSIK
-299 RIAIMGAGLSVL
+299 RIAIMGVGISAL

-326 LLDMCFGVAG
+326 LLDLCFG
-336 NADVIGDA
+336 ADA
-344 ANVMGNAAGDAV
+344 
-356 NAVGTAAENVIGTAA
+356 T
-371 GDAANV
+371 
-377 VGTAAGI
+377 GI
-384 GNADLIGEAAGIHGY
+384 AGY
-399 DWIIKFAVTIL
+399 DWILKFALTIL
-410 TLSAGFIGG
+410 TLSAGFVGG
-419 VITPLFAI
+419 VVTPLFAI
-427 GATFGIFVA
+427 GATFGIFIA
-436 GMFGVPLPLAAALGF
+436 SMFGMPVALAAALGF

-471 IFGFDCLPAFFIV
+471 IFGFNCLPAFFIV
-484 CTMAYMCN
+484 CTVAYICN

>member
-1 MNFSDFTKAS
+1 MNFSDFSKAS

-25 MKMAKERVKEKMKK
+25 MKMAKARIKEKMLK
-39 WLATPAF
+39 WLATPTF
-46 VVIGITL
+46 VLLGIAL

-59 LTACFGDISDRLSA
+59 LTACFGDISDKLSA
-73 IRDANPLYIIP
+73 IRDANPLYFIP

-107 MDQVFTVGLN
+107 MDQVFAVGLN
-117 KETNFPLVSIPMAAV
+117 KETDFPLVAIPMAAV
-132 NTWITQLF
+132 GTWMTQLF

-172 IMLVTGMAAGFAGI
+172 IMLVTGLAAGFAGI
-186 FQAPMAATAFALEVL
+186 FQTPMAATAFALEVL

-232 FSVDLNSILDA
+232 FSVDLSSLLDA
-243 SGFSASVFTNEGT
+243 SGFSASIFTNEGT
-256 LDGKFLVKLA
+256 LDGNLLVKLA
-266 LMGILFGVVGGGFA
+266 LMGVLFGIVGGGFT
-280 KLLGLSQNY
+280 KLLGLSQNF
-289 FAKKFPNTIK
+289 FAKKFPNNIK
-299 RIAIMGAGLSVL
+299 RIAIMGVGLSVL

-326 LLDMCFGVAG
+326 LLDMCFAS
-336 NADVIGDA
+336 A
-344 ANVMGNAAGDAV
+344 NAAGDAA
-356 NAVGTAAENVIGTAA
+356 NAVGTAAGNATGS
-371 GDAANV
+371 
-377 VGTAAGI
+377 AAGI
-384 GNADLIGEAAGIHGY
+384 AGY
-399 DWIIKFAVTIL
+399 DWILKFAVTIL

-419 VITPLFAI
+419 VVTPLFAI
-427 GATFGIFVA
+427 GATFGVFVA
-436 GMFGVPLPLAAALGF
+436 GMFGMPLALAAALGF

-484 CTMAYMCN
+484 CTVAYICN

>member
-1 MNFSDFTKAS
+1 MNFSDFSKAS

-25 MKMAKERVKEKMKK
+25 MKMAKARVKEKLLK
-39 WLATPAF
+39 WFATPTF
-46 VVIGITL
+46 VLLGIVL

-73 IRDANPLYIIP
+73 IRDANPLYFIP
-84 ALALGGAAIAFA
+84 ALAIGGAAIVFA

-107 MDQVFTVGLN
+107 MDQVFAVGLN
-117 KETNFPLVSIPMAAV
+117 KESDFPLVSIPMAAV
-132 NTWITQLF
+132 STWLTQLF

-172 IMLVTGMAAGFAGI
+172 VMLVTGLAAGFAGI

-201 LVGHLELSALLP
+201 LVGHLELGALLP

-232 FSVDLNSILDA
+232 FSVDLSSLLDA
-243 SGFSASVFTNEGT
+243 SGFSASIFTNEGA

-266 LMGILFGVVGGGFA
+266 LMGVLFGIVGGGFA
-280 KLLGLSQNY
+280 KLLGLSQNF
-289 FAKKFPNTIK
+289 FAKKFPNSIK
-299 RIAIMGAGLSVL
+299 RIAIMGVGISAL

-326 LLDMCFGVAG
+326 LLDMCFAS
-336 NADVIGDA
+336 A
-344 ANVMGNAAGDAV
+344 NAAGDAA
-356 NAVGTAAENVIGTAA
+356 NAVGTAA
-371 GDAANV
+371 DL
-377 VGTAAGI
+377 
-384 GNADLIGEAAGIHGY
+384 GNAVGIAEY
-399 DWIIKFAVTIL
+399 DWILKFALTIL

-419 VITPLFAI
+419 VVTPLFAI

-471 IFGFDCLPAFFIV
+471 IFGFHCLPAFFIV
-484 CTMAYMCN
+484 CTVAYICN

>member
-1 MNFSDFTKAS
+1 MNFSDFSKAS
-11 QQFNQF
+11 QQFNQL

-25 MKMAKERVKEKMKK
+25 MKMAKARVKEKLLK
-39 WLATPAF
+39 WFATPTF
-46 VVIGITL
+46 VLLGIVL

-73 IRDANPLYIIP
+73 IRDANPLYFIP
-84 ALALGGAAIAFA
+84 ALAIGGAAIVFA

-107 MDQVFTVGLN
+107 MDQVFAVGLN
-117 KETNFPLVSIPMAAV
+117 KESDFPLVSIPMAAV
-132 NTWITQLF
+132 STWLTQLF

-172 IMLVTGMAAGFAGI
+172 VMLVTGLAAGFAGI

-201 LVGHLELSALLP
+201 LVGHLELGALLP

-223 VSSMLGFHK
+223 VASLLGFHK
-232 FSVDLNSILDA
+232 FSVDLSSLLDA
-243 SGFSASVFTNEGT
+243 SGFSASIFTNEGA

-266 LMGILFGVVGGGFA
+266 LMGVLFGVVGGGFA
-280 KLLGLSQNY
+280 KLLVLSQNF
-289 FAKKFPNTIK
+289 FAKKFPNSIK
-299 RIAIMGAGLSVL
+299 RIAIMGVGISAL

-326 LLDMCFGVAG
+326 LLDMCFGL
-336 NADVIGDA
+336 DA
-344 ANVMGNAAGDAV
+344 FGNAAGIA
-356 NAVGTAAENVIGTAA
+356 
-371 GDAANV
+371 
-377 VGTAAGI
+377 
-384 GNADLIGEAAGIHGY
+384 GY
-399 DWIIKFAVTIL
+399 DWILKFALTIL

-419 VITPLFAI
+419 AVTPLFAI
-427 GATFGIFVA
+427 GATFGIFIA
-436 GMFGVPLPLAAALGF
+436 SMFGMPVALAAALGF

-471 IFGFDCLPAFFIV
+471 IFGFNSLPAFFIV
-484 CTMAYMCN
+484 CTVAYICN

>member
-1 MNFSDFTKAS
+1 MNFSDFSKAS

-25 MKMAKERVKEKMKK
+25 MKMAKARVKEKLLK
-39 WLATPAF
+39 WFATPTF
-46 VVIGITL
+46 VLLGIIL

-73 IRDANPLYIIP
+73 IRDANPLYFIP
-84 ALALGGAAIAFA
+84 ALAIGGAAIVFA

-107 MDQVFTVGLN
+107 MDQVFAVGLN
-117 KETNFPLVSIPMAAV
+117 KESDFPLVSIPMAAV
-132 NTWITQLF
+132 STWLTQLF

-172 IMLVTGMAAGFAGI
+172 VMLVTGLAAGFAGI

-201 LVGHLELSALLP
+201 LVGHLELGALLP

-232 FSVDLNSILDA
+232 FSVDLSSLLDA
-243 SGFSASVFTNEGT
+243 SGFSTGIFTNEGA

-266 LMGILFGVVGGGFA
+266 LMGVLFGIVGGGFA
-280 KLLGLSQNY
+280 KLLGLSQNF
-289 FAKKFPNTIK
+289 FAKKFPNNIK
-299 RIAIMGAGLSVL
+299 RIAIMGIGISAL

-326 LLDMCFGVAG
+326 LLDLSFG
-336 NADVIGDA
+336 I
-344 ANVMGNAAGDAV
+344 NAAG
-356 NAVGTAAENVIGTAA
+356 T
-371 GDAANV
+371 
-377 VGTAAGI
+377 
-384 GNADLIGEAAGIHGY
+384 ADLIGNVAGY
-399 DWIIKFAVTIL
+399 DWILKFALTIL

-419 VITPLFAI
+419 VVTPLFAI
-427 GATFGIFVA
+427 GATFGVFVA
-436 GMFGVPLPLAAALGF
+436 GMFGMPAALAAALGF

-484 CTMAYMCN
+484 CTVAYICN

>member
-73 IRDANPLYIIP
+73 IRDTNPLYFIP

-96 YKKWGRWTERG
+96 YKKWGHWTERG
-107 MDQVFTVGLN
+107 MDQVFAVGLN
-117 KETNFPLVSIPMAAV
+117 KETDFPLVAIPLAAV
-132 NTWITQLF
+132 STWITQLF

-152 IGSALSYN
+152 IGTALSYN

-256 LDGKFLVKLA
+256 LDGNLLVKLA
-266 LMGILFGVVGGGFA
+266 LMGILFGIVGGGFA

-326 LLDMCFGVAG
+326 LLDLCFGVAG

-356 NAVGTAAENVIGTAA
+356 NAVGTAAGIENAAENVIGTAA

-377 VGTAAGI
+377 VGT
-384 GNADLIGEAAGIHGY
+384 AAGIHGY

-419 VITPLFAI
+419 VVTPLFAI

-436 GMFGVPLPLAAALGF
+436 GMFGMPLALAAALGF

-471 IFGFDCLPAFFIV
+471 IFGFHCLPAFFIV

>member
-1 MNFSDFTKAS
+1 MNFSDFSKAS

-25 MKMAKERVKEKMKK
+25 MKMAKARIKEKITK
-39 WLATPAF
+39 WLATPTF

-73 IRDANPLYIIP
+73 LRDTNPLYFIP

-107 MDQVFTVGLN
+107 MDQVFAVGLN
-117 KETNFPLVSIPMAAV
+117 KETDFPLVSIPMAAV
-132 NTWITQLF
+132 STWITQLF

-243 SGFSASVFTNEGT
+243 SGFSASIFTNEGS
-256 LDGKFLVKLA
+256 LDGKLLLKLA
-266 LMGILFGVVGGGFA
+266 LMGTLFGVVGGGFA
-280 KLLGLSQNY
+280 KLLGLSQNF

-326 LLDMCFGVAG
+326 LLDMSFNVVG
-336 NADVIGDA
+336 NADVIGDTA
-344 ANVMGNAAGDAV
+344 
-356 NAVGTAAENVIGTAA
+356 NAVGTAAGNVVENAAGTA
-371 GDAANV
+371 
-377 VGTAAGI
+377 
-384 GNADLIGEAAGIHGY
+384 IHGY

-419 VITPLFAI
+419 VVTPLFAI

-436 GMFGVPLPLAAALGF
+436 SAFGMPLALAAALGF

-471 IFGFDCLPAFFIV
+471 IFGFHCLPAFFIV